1 MGLTRAY
8 TGGVFA
14 AVDPFGGIGAA
25 MIQSLK
31 SVSSLLAG
39 MALLMLGSG
48 ALATILAVRMGGAD
62 VAAWVIG
69 LVMSQYYVGIVLGT
83 GYGHRLISSVGH
95 IRAYAAFGST
105 MSAATLAHAFTDD
118 PWAWGALR
126 FMVGFCAVG
135 MFMCVESWLSERS
148 TNDNRGRVFALY
160 QSTVYL
166 FQGLA
171 QFMIQLPDD
180 SGFFLYVLMS
190 IIMSMAIVP
199 VAITRVDAP
208 PLPEPGRFNFIKLW
222 QTSPTGMTGALASG
236 LVLGAFYGVGPVF
249 AQAVGLD
256 AGEVAS
262 FMGAGILGGLF
273 LQWPLGR
280 LSDGRDRRLIIL
292 AVCLAI
298 LLTCLALI
306 DKTADNGIG
315 LFTLAVAFGGLS
327 FTLYPLA
334 VSYTNDHLESHDIV
348 PAAGGLVMAYGIGA
362 ALGPLGAATAFEFIG
377 ANGVF
382 GFCGAVALAL
392 ATLIFIR
399 MRERAPL
406 AVADQGDFQVSLRTS
421 PVATDTDP
429 IYDEAAEPE
438 T

>member
-1 MGLTRAY
+1 
-8 TGGVFA
+8 
-14 AVDPFGGIGAA
+14 
-25 MIQSLK
+25 MILSLR
-31 SVSSLLAG
+31 SVSPLLAG

-48 ALATILAVRMGGAD
+48 ALATILAMRMGQTG
-62 VAAWVIG
+62 VAAWIIG

-83 GYGHRLISSVGH
+83 GYGHRLITSVGH

-118 PWAWGALR
+118 PWAWGILR

-135 MFMCVESWLSERS
+135 MFMCIESWLSERS

-171 QFMIQLPDD
+171 QFMIQLPDN

-190 IIMSMAIVP
+190 VMMSMAVVP

-208 PLPEPGRFNFIKLW
+208 PLPNPVHFNFIELW
-222 QTSPTGMTGALASG
+222 RASPTGMTAALASG
-236 LVLGAFYGVGPVF
+236 LVMGAFYGVGPVF
-249 AQAVGLD
+249 AQAVGLES
-256 AGEVAS
+256 GGVAS
-262 FMGAGILGGLF
+262 FMGAGIIGGLL

-280 LSDGRDRRLIIL
+280 LSDGRDRRVVIL
-292 AVCLAI
+292 GACLAI
-298 LLTCLALI
+298 LLVCLTLLN
-306 DKTADNGIG
+306 KTAEHGYLI
-315 LFTLAVAFGGLS
+315 FALAVAFGGLV

-334 VSYTNDHLESHDIV
+334 VAYTNDHLKPHNIV

-362 ALGPLGAATAFEFIG
+362 AIGPLGAATAFEFIG

-382 GFCGAVALAL
+382 GFCAAVALAL
-392 ATLIFIR
+392 AILIFSR
-399 MRERAPL
+399 MHERAAL
-406 AVADQGDFQVSLRTS
+406 AIGDQGDFQVALRTS

-429 IYDEAAEPE
+429 TIDPVDVSHPA
-438 T
+438 